1 MKELIL
7 SFEIVIPIFLLI
19 VLGYFLKRIKLL
31 KHEAMETM
39 NKLAYYVLFPVMIF
53 NSLYTAAFNQAFNLP
68 VIIFTVAYLA
78 IMFVLAL
85 LIIPRLE
92 KQNEKR
98 SVLMQGWFRG
108 FTLLLGFP
116 IITGLFGAD
125 STALLALVVVVAVP
139 LRNVLSVI
147 TLQKYGQTK
156 VSEKAMLMSIITNP
170 LIISCIL
177 GLIAMSIDFKMP
189 YIIAKPIEDV
199 AKIGAPFALILLG
212 GFIEL
217 GKLKGNIK
225 QILIGVLGKLI
236 VWPALFMAAAIL
248 LGFRGI
254 ELGVILTLVCVPIG
268 TATFVMSQE
277 MGGDGELAAQLTIF
291 GTLLSI
297 ITIFAW
303 IFVLKQF
310 ALI

>member
-1 MKELIL
+1 
-7 SFEIVIPIFLLI
+7 
-19 VLGYFLKRIKLL
+19 
-31 KHEAMETM
+31 
-39 NKLAYYVLFPVMIF
+39 
-53 NSLYTAAFNQAFNLP
+53 
-68 VIIFTVAYLA
+68 
-78 IMFVLAL
+78 
-85 LIIPRLE
+85 
-92 KQNEKR
+92 
-98 SVLMQGWFRG
+98 
-108 FTLLLGFP
+108 
-116 IITGLFGAD
+116 
-125 STALLALVVVVAVP
+125 
-139 LRNVLSVI
+139 
-147 TLQKYGQTK
+147 
-156 VSEKAMLMSIITNP
+156 MSIITNP